1 MFTFESNERIML
13 TFRALVLVG
22 IGGGI
27 GSILRYVSSWLI
39 TKNVSTNFPL
49 ATFSVNILG
58 CFLIGI
64 LIGIFGKQ
72 LSPNEDLKYLFIT
85 GFCGGYT
92 TFSTFSAENIQLI
105 QSGNYLTPA
114 IYIASS
120 VLFGILAVFLGMTL
134 VK

>member
-1 MFTFESNERIML
+1 ML
-13 TFRALVLVG
+13 TFRTLVLVG

-49 ATFSVNILG
+49 ATFSVNIFG
-58 CFLIGI
+58 CFLIGL

-72 LSPNEDLKYLFIT
+72 LSPNDDLKYLFIT

-105 QSGNYLTPA
+105 QSGNYLIPA
-114 IYIASS
+114 LYITSS
-120 VLFGILAVFLGMTL
+120 VLFGILAVFLGMVM

>member
-1 MFTFESNERIML
+1 MIKTL
-13 TFRALVLVG
+13 LLVG
-22 IGGGI
+22 IGGGL
-27 GSILRYVSSWLI
+27 GSVLRYLTAYIVG
-39 TKNVSTNFPL
+39 KFYDNPFPL

-58 CFLIGI
+58 CLLIGI

-72 LSPNEDLKYLFIT
+72 LSPNDDLKYLFIT

-105 QSGNYLTPA
+105 QSGNYLIPA
-114 IYIASS
+114 LYITSS
-120 VLFGILAVFLGMTL
+120 VLFGILAVFLGMVL

>member
-1 MFTFESNERIML
+1 ML
-13 TFRALVLVG
+13 TFRTLLLVG

-49 ATFSVNILG
+49 ATFSVNIFG
-58 CFLIGI
+58 CLLIGI

-72 LSPNEDLKYLFIT
+72 LSPNDDLKYLFIT

-105 QSGNYLTPA
+105 QSGNYVIPA
-114 IYIASS
+114 LYITSS
-120 VLFGILAVFLGMTL
+120 VLFGILAVFLGMVL

>member
-1 MFTFESNERIML
+1 ML
-13 TFRALVLVG
+13 KTLLLVG

-27 GSILRYVSSWLI
+27 GSVMRYLTAYVVG
-39 TKNVSTNFPL
+39 KFYDNPFPL

-58 CFLIGI
+58 CLLIGI
-64 LIGIFGKQ
+64 LIGVFGKQ
-72 LSPNEDLKYLFIT
+72 LSPNDDLKYLFIT

-105 QSGNYLTPA
+105 QSGNYVIPA
-114 IYIASS
+114 LYITSS
-120 VLFGILAVFLGMTL
+120 VLFGILAVFLGMVM

>member
-1 MFTFESNERIML
+1 ML
-13 TFRALVLVG
+13 TFRALLLVG

-49 ATFSVNILG
+49 ATFSVNIFG
-58 CFLIGI
+58 CLLIGI

-72 LSPNEDLKYLFIT
+72 LSPNDDLKYLFIT

-105 QSGNYLTPA
+105 QSGNYVIPA
-114 IYIASS
+114 LYITSS
-120 VLFGILAVFLGMTL
+120 VLFGILAVFLGMVML
-134 VK
+134 K

>member
-1 MFTFESNERIML
+1 ML
-13 TFRALVLVG
+13 KTLLLVG

-27 GSILRYVSSWLI
+27 GSVMRYLTAYVVG
-39 TKNVSTNFPL
+39 KFYDNPFPL

-58 CFLIGI
+58 CLLIGI
-64 LIGIFGKQ
+64 LIGVFGKQ
-72 LSPNEDLKYLFIT
+72 LSPNDDLKYLFIT

-105 QSGNYLTPA
+105 QSGNYVIPA
-114 IYIASS
+114 LYIASS
-120 VLFGILAVFLGMTL
+120 VLFGILAVFLGMFL

>member
-1 MFTFESNERIML
+1 ML

-27 GSILRYVSSWLI
+27 GSVLRYVSSWLI

-72 LSPNEDLKYLFIT
+72 FSSNDDLKYLFIT

-114 IYIASS
+114 LYIASS
-120 VLFGILAVFLGMTL
+120 VLFGILAVFIGMTL

>member
-1 MFTFESNERIML
+1 ML

-27 GSILRYVSSWLI
+27 GSVLRYVSSWLI

-49 ATFSVNILG
+49 ATFSVNIFG
-58 CFLIGI
+58 CFLIGL

-72 LSPNEDLKYLFIT
+72 LTPNDDLKYLFIT

-120 VLFGILAVFLGMTL
+120 VLFGILAVFLGMIL

>member
-1 MFTFESNERIML
+1 ML
-13 TFRALVLVG
+13 KTLLLVG
-22 IGGGI
+22 IGGGL
-27 GSILRYVSSWLI
+27 GSVLRYLTAYIVG
-39 TKNVSTNFPL
+39 KFYDNPFPL

-58 CFLIGI
+58 CLLFGM

-72 LSPNEDLKYLFIT
+72 LSPNDDLKYLFIT

-105 QSGNYLTPA
+105 QSGNYLIPA
-114 IYIASS
+114 LYITSS
-120 VLFGILAVFLGMTL
+120 VLFGILAVFLGMVM

>member
-13 TFRALVLVG
+13 TFRALLLVG

-49 ATFSVNILG
+49 ATFSVNIFG
-58 CFLIGI
+58 CLLIGI

-72 LSPNEDLKYLFIT
+72 LSPNDDLKYLFIT

-105 QSGNYLTPA
+105 QSGNYLIPA
-114 IYIASS
+114 LYITSS
-120 VLFGILAVFLGMTL
+120 VLFGILAVFLGMVM

>member
-49 ATFSVNILG
+49 ATFSVNIFG
-58 CFLIGI
+58 CLLIGI

-72 LSPNEDLKYLFIT
+72 LSPNDDLKYLFIT

-105 QSGNYLTPA
+105 QSGNYLIPA
-114 IYIASS
+114 LYITSS
-120 VLFGILAVFLGMTL
+120 VLFGILAVFLGMVM